1 MDLIGAAAAWFMDP
15 AHWNGAN
22 GVPYRLAQ
30 HVGIS
35 LVSIAI
41 ALAIAL
47 PVGLYI
53 GHTRRGQALAINLA
67 NVGRAIPS
75 LAAIAIVVPFTQMID
90 PGKGFNLYPTIIAMV
105 VLAVPPILVNTYAG
119 IAEVDRDLVESAR
132 GMGMTERQVLR
143 SVEVPI
149 ALPVIVGGLRSA
161 TVQVIATATLGAI
174 YGLGA
179 LGGFIV
185 EGVAQRDDGR
195 LFAGVFLVAALALLA
210 EGGLALVQRRLSG
223 PVSAAAAAAAAQAS

>member
-1 MDLIGAAAAWFMDP
+1 MDTIQAVIAWFLDP
-15 AHWNGAN
+15 THWSGAN

-53 GHTRRGQALAINLA
+53 GHTRRGQGLAISVA

-105 VLAVPPILVNTYAG
+105 VLAIPPILVNTYAG

-132 GMGMTERQVLR
+132 GMGMTEGQVLR
-143 SVEVPI
+143 GVEVPI

-179 LGGFIV
+179 LGGYIV

-195 LFAGVFLVAALALLA
+195 LFAGVVLVAALALLA
-210 EGGLALVQRRLSG
+210 EGGLAVVQRRLAG
-223 PVSAAAAAAAAQAS
+223 PAAATAADAAPAS

>member
-1 MDLIGAAAAWFMDP
+1 MDLVSAVATWFADP
-15 AHWNGAN
+15 THWSGPN

-35 LVSIAI
+35 AASIAV

-47 PVGLYI
+47 PLGLYI
-53 GHTRRGQALAINLA
+53 GHTGRGQRLAVNLA

-75 LAAIAIVVPFTQMID
+75 LAAIAIVVPFSQML
-90 PGKGFNLYPTIIAMV
+90 GSGLEYFNLYPTLIAMV
-105 VLAVPPILVNTYAG
+105 VLAVPPILVNAYAG
-119 IAEVDRDLVESAR
+119 VAQVDRDLVESAR
-132 GMGMTERQVLR
+132 GMGMTERQILGR
-143 SVEVPI
+143 VEVPI

-161 TVQVIATATLGAI
+161 SVQVIATATLGAV

-179 LGGFIV
+179 LGGYIV

-195 LFAGVFLVAALALLA
+195 LFAGVVLVALLALAA
-210 EGGLALVQRRLSG
+210 EGGLALLQRRLTNG
-223 PVSAAAAAAAAQAS
+223 GTGADT

>member
-1 MDLIGAAAAWFMDP
+1 MDLVSAIATWFLDP
-15 AHWNGAN
+15 AHWSGAN
-22 GVPYRLAQ
+22 GVPSRLAQ

-53 GHTRRGQALAINLA
+53 GHTKRGQALAINLA

-90 PGKGFNLYPTIIAMV
+90 PGKGFNLYPTIVAMV
-105 VLAVPPILVNTYAG
+105 VLAIPPILVNTYAG
-119 IAEVDRDLVESAR
+119 IAEVDGDLVESAR

-179 LGGFIV
+179 LGGYIV

-195 LFAGVFLVAALALLA
+195 LFAGVVLVALLALLA
-210 EGGLALVQRRLSG
+210 EGGLALVQRRLG
-223 PVSAAAAAAAAQAS
+223 VPAAAIVAAASPGS

>member
-1 MDLIGAAAAWFMDP
+1 MDLVSAVVTWFADP
-15 AHWNGAN
+15 AHWSGAN

-53 GHTRRGQALAINLA
+53 GHTRRGQALAINVA
-67 NVGRAIPS
+67 NIGRAIPS

-105 VLAVPPILVNTYAG
+105 VLAIPPILVNTYAG

-179 LGGFIV
+179 LGGYIV

-195 LFAGVFLVAALALLA
+195 LFAGVVLVAALALLA
-210 EGGLALVQRRLSG
+210 EGGLALVQRRLG
-223 PVSAAAAAAAAQAS
+223 VPATAAAASGS

>member
-1 MDLIGAAAAWFMDP
+1 MDTLNAVVAWFADP
-15 AHWNGAN
+15 AHWAGAN
-22 GVPYRLAQ
+22 GVPSRLFQ

-41 ALAIAL
+41 ALAVAL

-105 VLAVPPILVNTYAG
+105 VLAIPPILVNTYAG

-179 LGGFIV
+179 LGGYIV

-195 LFAGVFLVAALALLA
+195 LFAGVVLVAALALLA
-210 EGGLALVQRRLSG
+210 EGGLALVQRRLAA
-223 PVSAAAAAAAAQAS
+223 PAAAAAAGAAS